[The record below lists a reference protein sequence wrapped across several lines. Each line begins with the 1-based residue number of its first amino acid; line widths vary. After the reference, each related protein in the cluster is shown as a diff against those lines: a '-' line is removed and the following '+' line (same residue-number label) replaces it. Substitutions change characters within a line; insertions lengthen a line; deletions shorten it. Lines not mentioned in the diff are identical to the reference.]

1 MNKTTGEQNLF
12 QIHDSFSAVKTT
24 AETIK
29 SMALALSDSMQYGK
43 GCAKDCAGAA
53 CKIFNQLCDLTDL
66 LDELY
71 LHINN
76 SVLSKPTVK

>member
-1 MNKTTGEQNLF
+1 MNKTTGEKTLF
-12 QIHDSFSAVKTT
+12 QIHDSFSAVKRT
-24 AETIK
+24 AETTK

-53 CKIFNQLCDLTDL
+53 CKIFDQLCDLTDL

-71 LHINN
+71 LYIKN
-76 SVLSKPTVK
+76 SALSKQTIA